1 MLEAGAGPVRAAQI
15 LGAQAGAREPCR
27 VPEGMLGSSLM
38 SPLSPLSHWATRQR
52 TQFLWKTL
60 SSGSV
65 PGWPLPLAGG
75 FHASLGARRGWSRPP
90 GLERGECRPQA
101 EAHILPGKGRLAEVF
116 LGIPAGR

>member
-1 MLEAGAGPVRAAQI
+1 MPEAGAGPVRAAQI
-15 LGAQAGAREPCR
+15 LGTQAGACESCR

-52 TQFLWKTL
+52 TPFLWKTL

-65 PGWPLPLAGG
+65 PGWPLSLAGG
-75 FHASLGARRGWSRPP
+75 FRASLGAGRVWSQPP
-90 GLERGECRPQA
+90 GPELGECRPQA
-101 EAHILPGKGRLAEVF
+101 EARSLPGKGRLAEVF